1 MSKTKKQEKKT
12 KRNIQKGEKTF
23 ADVMGV
29 GGIVRNEWFDFI
41 VGLIVFS
48 VAGMAFY
55 AIISY
60 MLTGEDDQSLVQ
72 ELRPGEIFSRS
83 HEFKNGIGSV
93 GAIVS
98 YLLVSRCFGI
108 SSLLIPVFGAM
119 CGLQLMR
126 AYKVNLVKWFFS
138 TMLVMIWLSIAFAKF
153 LTRYTILVETMV
165 RCAASILRV

>member
-55 AIISY
+55 AMMSY
-60 MLTGEDDQSLVQ
+60 MFTGEDDQSLVQ
-72 ELRPGEIFSRS
+72 ELRPG
-83 HEFKNGIGSV
+83 
-93 GAIVS
+93 
-98 YLLVSRCFGI
+98 
-108 SSLLIPVFGAM
+108 
-119 CGLQLMR
+119 
-126 AYKVNLVKWFFS
+126 
-138 TMLVMIWLSIAFAKF
+138 
-153 LTRYTILVETMV
+153 
-165 RCAASILRV
+165 